1 MNKRVLVVLE
11 GKKPEIP
18 IVNKIDEL
26 LNLGLS
32 IQIVFGANI
41 YELYRSIHEDEFT
54 RIQDLSIGIN
64 TFDL

>member
-1 MNKRVLVVLE
+1 MNKQILVVLE